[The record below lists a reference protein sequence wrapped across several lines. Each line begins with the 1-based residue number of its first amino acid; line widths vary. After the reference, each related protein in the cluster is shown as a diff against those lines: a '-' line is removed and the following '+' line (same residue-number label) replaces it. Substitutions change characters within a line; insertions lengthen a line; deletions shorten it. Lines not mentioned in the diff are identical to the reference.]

1 MNAAAAPSLR
11 EVHLYG
17 ALGRAFGRVH
27 RLAVLTPAEA
37 VQALCAVLPGFERA
51 FLGPDCRA
59 TYRVFVDAST
69 RKPTSNREAI
79 SLAEAVEPVGAAEKI
94 RIVPVVAGAKSGL
107 FSILLGAALIFIAPY
122 ALGAFTLS
130 VSTIAAGLSFASTLG
145 TALIVGGIVQVLSPQ
160 RKGGK
165 DSLDS
170 NPSYGFDAG
179 AVNTTQQGLP
189 VPLIL
194 GRMVIGSAEISKG
207 LAAEEYKP
215 STALPGSNTNQALPA
230 DVFRNLFAA
239 NTG

>member
-1 MNAAAAPSLR
+1 MNTAAALALR

-17 ALGRAFGRVH
+17 ALGRTFGRVH

-59 TYRVFVDAST
+59 MYRVFVGAGK

-79 SLAEAVEPVGAAEKI
+79 SLAEAAEPVGAAEKI

-107 FSILLGAALIFIAPY
+107 FGILLGAALIFIAPY

-130 VSTIAAGLSFASTLG
+130 VSTIATGLSIASAIG
-145 TALIVGGIVQVLSPQ
+145 TALILGGITQILSPQ
-160 RKGGK
+160 RKSGNNNT
-165 DSLDS
+165 DS
-170 NPSYGFDAG
+170 NPSYGFDGG

-189 VPLIL
+189 VQLIF
-194 GRMVIGSAEISKG
+194 GRMIIGSAEISKG
-207 LAAEEYKP
+207 LAAEAYKP
-215 STALPGSNTNQALPA
+215 ASALPGTNSQLGLPF
-230 DVFRNLFAA
+230 DLTRFLT
-239 NTG
+239 TGS